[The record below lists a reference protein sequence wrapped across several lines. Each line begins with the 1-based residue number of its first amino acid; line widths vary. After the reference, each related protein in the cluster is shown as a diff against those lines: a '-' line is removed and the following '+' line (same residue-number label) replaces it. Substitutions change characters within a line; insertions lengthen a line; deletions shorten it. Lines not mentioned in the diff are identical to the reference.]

1 MKNGRLKIVLYS
13 LVLIALLILFFKKDK
28 LTCFVTNYMLRHNSA
43 VVVPNDS
50 IKFFSQFD
58 YANRQTNYKLTVV
71 ELSGNGCKPC
81 LRMDTVLSKIAKVY
95 AGKVKIITYKLVND
109 STMVIAKYFGVNMIP
124 TQIVLNKNGLE
135 VFRHTGFFSEKE
147 FIIILNEYLKND

>member
-1 MKNGRLKIVLYS
+1 MKNGRLKIALYS
-13 LVLIALLILFFKKDK
+13 LVLIALIILFFRKDK
-28 LTCFVTNYMLRHNSA
+28 LTCFVTNYMLRYNSA

-58 YANRQTNYKLTVV
+58 YVNRQTNYELTVV

-81 LRMDTVLSKIAKVY
+81 LRMDTVLRKIAKVY

-109 STMVIAKYFGVNMIP
+109 SAMVIAKYFGVNVIP
-124 TQIVLNKNGLE
+124 TQVVLDKSGKE
-135 VFRHTGFFSEKE
+135 VFRHTGFLSEKE
-147 FIIILNEYLKND
+147 LTSIIKEYLKND